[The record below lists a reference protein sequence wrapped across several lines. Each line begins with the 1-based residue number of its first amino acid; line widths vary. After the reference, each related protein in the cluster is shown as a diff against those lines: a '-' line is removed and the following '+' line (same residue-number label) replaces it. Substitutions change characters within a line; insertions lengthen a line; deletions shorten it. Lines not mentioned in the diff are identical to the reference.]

1 MLLAFLLATSLG
13 IAAEDP
19 QALADR
25 YNTLVGNLDPTGPSS
40 GQYDAFRYLVEQ
52 GPKGWELLIQAQ
64 FETGFRGDAARRIH
78 SFCETSTIPKD
89 LVDGYE
95 RAQRAELLKRVPNE
109 TWALLYAGACERV
122 EFHARVDTYFVRLN
136 GLFESLQKHP
146 DQSTEALINVAFLRV
161 MLVATPA
168 FPGHRF
174 PWTAPAAQRKQAVRQ
189 LIDWWQANRNEH
201 KPKDA

>member
-1 MLLAFLLATSLG
+1 MFLAFLLAASFG
-13 IAAEDP
+13 IAADDP

-25 YNTLVGNLDPTGPSS
+25 YDTLVSNAGPTGPSS

-64 FETGFRGDAARRIH
+64 FETSFLGDAARRIH
-78 SFCETSTIPKD
+78 SFWETSTIRKD

-95 RAQRAELLKRVPNE
+95 RAQHAELLKRVSNE
-109 TWALLYAGACERV
+109 TWAILYAGACERV
-122 EFHARVDTYFVRLN
+122 AFHARTDTYFVRLN
-136 GLFESLQKHP
+136 DLFGSLLEHS
-146 DQSTEALINVAFLRV
+146 DQPSEALIDVAFLRV
-161 MLVATPA
+161 LLVATPS
-168 FPGHRF
+168 F

-189 LIDWWQANRNEH
+189 LIDWWQAHRNEH